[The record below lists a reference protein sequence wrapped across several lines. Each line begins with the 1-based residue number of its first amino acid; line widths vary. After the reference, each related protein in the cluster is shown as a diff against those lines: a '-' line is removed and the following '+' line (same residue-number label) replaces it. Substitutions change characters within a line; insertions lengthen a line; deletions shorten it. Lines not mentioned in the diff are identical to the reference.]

1 MKTPRTPNL
10 SAPLASLAVAA
21 LVASFATTGCVAD
34 DGDVETTDV
43 DPTGSD
49 DEPTQPIDEEPPQ
62 SERITGVGV
71 DGGDFS
77 LTYEGVGEEE
87 VEEWGPAA
95 YVMDDRGHNWL
106 ADAPG
111 HKVLVV
117 DDDGELVDRYLLDG
131 LVRGLQDIEV
141 TETHLYVLTV
151 GGDAPVLARVGRND
165 VQPSAWE
172 TFELPEVGVEARDVT
187 GLRRDDSGVISLE
200 LRFGASALPV
210 FDADGSYIT
219 TGSPSA
225 EFTVGEHTVE
235 LIGYDGDPEGDPT
248 VGAVLVDGVE
258 VTTIRVSGVL
268 GAMSVIGSTP
278 GGDVWIRVS
287 DVNLVDGAFQ
297 TRDLA
302 YRFTLDGSLVQL
314 LEMPMRDEIVWVEHR
329 LAMDPDGNLRALS
342 AGPDEAALIR
352 PMDISVASAHLPPR
366 QGDASVEAPAIA
378 PQPDDDDARPRIQ
391 CISRDEILHRAYE
404 YVNYEAVYNQ
414 SHMQQCSGR
423 TPLPYF
429 EARLGQPIR
438 GVAYKYAGHIEVSTY
453 HNAVQHN
460 YTVGD
465 LNTKTDK
472 VVDGCSF
479 GVDCS
484 GFVSKAWQCGHR
496 TTSSLH
502 TVSHT
507 LNSLY
512 ELKPGDAVNKPGSHV
527 RLIAANHWHNGFDI
541 VESTVGKEWMRV
553 IARPMSWGDAGAGT
567 GYKPVRYNNVC
578 PDAPPPPPP
587 TTTHAIFDASGYL
600 PAGSK
605 YEPVPPVRLLDTR
618 DAGQEHV
625 GPLASEE
632 TIAVTV
638 TGKGGIPEAASVGAL
653 VLNVTAAHPLALGH
667 LAVYPGDVN
676 PGTSNVNF
684 YEGQSTGN
692 LVIVKP
698 NAAGKV
704 NLYHFSPEG
713 ETEVVV
719 DAFGYFPPSA
729 DVHAVTPARV
739 FDSRQP
745 EHGEAPLT
753 AGTHE
758 LKLAGLAGIP
768 LGEARAVIANV
779 VAIQP
784 ASDGHA
790 TVFET
795 GTQKPKTSNL
805 NYQAGKVRANLVI
818 VPVSDDGLVNLFTL
832 QDSHYVVDVQGWVGE
847 SDDFRPIPPI
857 RVKDTRLDNGA
868 PLDDEE
874 SISVDIV
881 GLPTIPQDA
890 IAVFGNLTVTQPTG
904 PGFLAA
910 YPDAV
915 PETSSLNFLPGMTA
929 ANAVI
934 TTIGESGAIN
944 VRAVVK
950 AP

>member
-1 MKTPRTPNL
+1 MMTTTPRPL
-10 SAPLASLAVAA
+10 PRYSPLASLAVAA
-21 LVASFATTGCVAD
+21 LVASFAATGCVD

-49 DEPTQPIDEEPPQ
+49 EEPEQPIDELPPQ
-62 SERITGVGV
+62 SERIMGVGV
-71 DGGDFS
+71 DGGDYS

-117 DDDGELVDRYLLDG
+117 DDDGAVVDRYLLDG

-141 TETHLYVLTV
+141 TDTHLYVLTV

-165 VQPSAWE
+165 VAPSAWE
-172 TFELPEVGVEARDVT
+172 TFEFPEVGVDARDVT
-187 GLRRDDSGVISLE
+187 GLRRDDAGVISLE
-200 LRFGASALPV
+200 LRFGLSALPV
-210 FDADGSYIT
+210 FGADGSYIAA
-219 TGSPSA
+219 GSPTA
-225 EFTVGEHTVE
+225 EYTVGEHKVE
-235 LIGYDGDPEGDPT
+235 LIGYDGDPEGDPSL
-248 VGAVLVDGVE
+248 GAVIVDGVE
-258 VTTIRVSGVL
+258 VTTIRASGML
-268 GAMSVIGSTP
+268 GALSVIGSTP
-278 GGDVWIRVS
+278 GGDIWIRAS
-287 DVNLVDGAFQ
+287 DVNLVDGAIQ

-302 YRFTLDGSLVQL
+302 YRFTLEGSLVQL

-342 AGPDEAALIR
+342 ARPDEASVIR

-366 QGDASVEAPAIA
+366 QGGSATAEPAAIA
-378 PQPDDDDARPRIQ
+378 SPRDDARPRIQ
-391 CISRDEILHRAYE
+391 CISRQEIMHRAYE
-404 YVNYEAVYNQ
+404 YVNYEAVYNS

-429 EARLGQPIR
+429 EARLGQSIR

-465 LNTKTDK
+465 LNTKYDK
-472 VVDGCSF
+472 VVDGCSY

-484 GFVSKAWQCGHR
+484 GFVSKAWQSGHK

-502 TVSHT
+502 HVSHT

-527 RLIAANHWHNGFDI
+527 RLIAASHWNNSFDI

-600 PAGSK
+600 PANSK

-618 DAGQEHV
+618 VAGQEHV
-625 GPLASEE
+625 GPLAHEE

-638 TGKGGIPEAASVGAL
+638 TGKGGIPDAASVGAL
-653 VLNVTAAHPLALGH
+653 VLNVTAAHPIARGH
-667 LAVYPGDVN
+667 LAVYPGDEH

-684 YEGQSTGN
+684 QAEQSTGN
-692 LVIVKP
+692 LVIVEP
-698 NAAGKV
+698 NAAGAV
-704 NLYHFSPEG
+704 NLHHVSPEG
-713 ETEVVV
+713 ETNIVV

-729 DVHAVTPARV
+729 DVHPITPARV
-739 FDSRQP
+739 LDTRDP
-745 EHGEAPLT
+745 EHGEAPLA
-753 AGTHE
+753 AGTHD
-758 LKLAGLAGIP
+758 LQLAGIGGIP
-768 LGEARAVIANV
+768 LEAQAVIANV
-779 VAIQP
+779 VAILP
-784 ASDGHA
+784 EADGYA
-790 TVFET
+790 TVYEA
-795 GTQKPKTSNL
+795 GTPKPKTSNL
-805 NYQAGKVRANLVI
+805 NYAEGGVRANLVI
-818 VPVSDDGLVNLFTL
+818 VPVSEDGLASLFTL
-832 QDSHYVVDVQGWVGE
+832 QGAHYVVDVQGWIGD

-857 RVKDTRLDNGA
+857 RVKDTRLDNGE

-874 SISVDIV
+874 SIAVDIV
-881 GLPTIPQDA
+881 GLPTIPDDA
-890 IAVFGNLTVTQPTG
+890 LAVFGNLTVTQPTG
-904 PGFLAA
+904 PGYLQA

-915 PETSSLNFLPGMTA
+915 PMTSNLNYRAGMTA
-929 ANAVI
+929 ANAVV
-934 TTIGESGAIN
+934 TTLGESGAIN
-944 VRAVVK
+944 VRAIVN